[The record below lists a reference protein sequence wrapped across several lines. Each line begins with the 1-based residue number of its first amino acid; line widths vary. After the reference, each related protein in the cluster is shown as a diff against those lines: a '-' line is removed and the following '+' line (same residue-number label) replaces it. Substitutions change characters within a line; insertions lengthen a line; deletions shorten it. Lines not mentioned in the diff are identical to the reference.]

1 MSRQRA
7 KAKASRQRGDK
18 EKLELFL
25 ALVTELL
32 TTDLAK
38 KGFGYAHT
46 LNGSKAAG
54 VRSELEQPDENDLRS
69 FLITFRKFIS
79 DDSDAYLQGIHD
91 IC

>member
-79 DDSDAYLQGIHD
+79 DDSDVYLQGIHD